1 MDRQYEVLLAG
12 SRAATLLGY
21 LLDNGKVP
29 REHRN
34 HAEEIITEYRDAD
47 ARWHSRE
54 REDQILVRG
63 DRVRYT
69 ERACDSES
77 LRARV
82 GERYI
87 GRHLRGTVVAMTPEG
102 VYVSFDGL
110 PCARYIARSMLV
122 REAA

>member
-1 MDRQYEVLLAG
+1 M
-12 SRAATLLGY
+12 
-21 LLDNGKVP
+21 
-29 REHRN
+29 
-34 HAEEIITEYRDAD
+34 TEYRDAD
-47 ARWHSRE
+47 AKLLSSLSRE

-110 PCARYIARSMLV
+110 PAARYIARSMLV
-122 REAA
+122 REGA